1 MLESLNELVKEH
13 AQDAIINNSAI
24 PNEQN
29 EAAVQ
34 AASGSIFDTL
44 KQQLSSG
51 NISSLVDAFKGGN
64 AGGNSLT
71 EQATTTFT
79 DKLAGMG
86 IDAESA
92 KGVAASII
100 PSIISK
106 FVNKTNDPNDSSFN
120 IQDIL
125 SKISGP
131 DGKFQLSDLTNLF
144 SGSHETGATENQTG
158 VTGNQAGT
166 GENQTGATE
175 NQTGILDKLKGL
187 FN

>member
-13 AQDAIINNSAI
+13 AQDAVINNSAI
-24 PNEQN
+24 PDEQN
-29 EAAVQ
+29 EAVVQ

-64 AGGNSLT
+64 AEGSSLT

-79 DKLAGMG
+79 DKLAGLG

-92 KGVAASII
+92 KGVAASLI
-100 PSIISK
+100 PSVIGK

-120 IQDIL
+120 LQDIL

-144 SGSHETGATENQTG
+144 GGSHEAGAAENQTG
-158 VTGNQAGT
+158 TAQNQS
-166 GENQTGATE
+166 
-175 NQTGILDKLKGL
+175 GILDKLKGL